1 MRSERYLMGEAD
13 AVRPCRAAQE
23 HARVSSSRLNKRHF
37 QISVSFMFPLQ
48 PAAIF
53 SALINGTSIPY
64 LHPPTTAA
72 AGYLISKVGNLDFFS
87 LTSQG

>member
-13 AVRPCRAAQE
+13 AVRPPRAAQE
-23 HARVSSSRLNKRHF
+23 HARASSSRLNKRHF

-53 SALINGTSIPY
+53 STLINGTSIPC

-72 AGYLISKVGNLDFFS
+72 AGYLSSKAGNPRLLFS
-87 LTSQG
+87 